1 MQTEDSFRTAIQ
13 AIRDEF
19 AGLRVERFTAY
30 DAEGEVFGRH
40 ADELRICQ
48 RCLLE
53 LQTRAEQIVTH
64 PQKSRRVKE
73 MELAGVHGMVEQL
86 QREIQAYELA
96 RTSSTLSTSSE
107 TSCRALRLQNCH
119 P

>member
-1 MQTEDSFRTAIQ
+1 MIQ
-13 AIRDEF
+13 N
-19 AGLRVERFTAY
+19 
-30 DAEGEVFGRH
+30 

-48 RCLLE
+48 RRLLE

-96 RTSSTLSTSSE
+96 RIQHSIHILRDELQSIEAAKLPSVIQKTLDVLEEVTHV
-107 TSCRALRLQNCH
+107 LQ
-119 P
+119 PVSGS